1 MGQTLGRLGAGRTTM
16 SQIRTSL
23 SWGFAPLLVGVL
35 APSLGCSSK
44 AEKQT
49 YDPVPLGMVS
59 TDTPFY
65 DDGQTTIYQVKRP
78 VSIPIIAPNG
88 DEAKVLRQG
97 KVSPWDRAPWITKN
111 DVKVQVSWTVS
122 NLDKDGHN
130 IELLL
135 DPWTEFA
142 RYVPGVNVGEE
153 ETIPDLSGIDLL
165 TRVEGL
171 ERKTGTFTFDDMDE
185 VATDLATTQNILK
198 AMPPM
203 AADATANADYGGG
216 INGMINHAFEIHNR
230 STDNDKLV
238 NYFIPPTVAGLV
250 GFDLGLRMYDKGNVA
265 IEIVVE
271 VVDVP
276 GNRVNVDQPLKL
288 DGTMWMKPEANVTAP
303 AGKVR

>member
-1 MGQTLGRLGAGRTTM
+1 M
-16 SQIRTSL
+16 SQIRSSL
-23 SWGFAPLLVGVL
+23 SWGIAPLLVGVL

-65 DDGQTTIYQVKRP
+65 DDGETTIYQVKRP
-78 VSIPIIAPNG
+78 VSIPIILPTD
-88 DEAKVLRQG
+88 DESRILKQAA
-97 KVSPWDRAPWITKN
+97 VSPWDRTPWITKN
-111 DVKVQVSWTVS
+111 DVKVQVTWTVS
-122 NLDKDGHN
+122 NLDKEGHN

-171 ERKTGTFTFDDMDE
+171 QRKTGIFTFDDMDE
-185 VATDLATTQNILK
+185 AATDLATAQNILLSMP
-198 AMPPM
+198 AMP
-203 AADATANADYGGG
+203 ADAMASSQYGGG
-216 INGMINHAFEIHNR
+216 ANGMINHAFEIHNR
-230 STDNDKLV
+230 SSDNDKLIK
-238 NYFIPPTVAGLV
+238 YLIPGTVAGLV
-250 GFDLGLRMYDKGNVA
+250 GFDIGLRAYDKANVA

-276 GNRVNVDQPLKL
+276 GNRVNADQALKL
-288 DGTMWMKPEANVTAP
+288 DGTMWMTPETTVTAP
-303 AGKVR
+303 MGNVR

>member
-1 MGQTLGRLGAGRTTM
+1 M
-16 SQIRTSL
+16 SQIRSSL
-23 SWGFAPLLVGVL
+23 SWGIAPLLMGVL
-35 APSLGCSSK
+35 APSWGCGSK

-59 TDTPFY
+59 TDAPFY

-78 VSIPIIAPNG
+78 VSLPIIPPND
-88 DEAKVLRQG
+88 DERKLLRQVA
-97 KVSPWDRAPWITKN
+97 VSPWDRTPWITKN
-111 DVKVQVSWTVS
+111 DVKVQVTWTVS
-122 NLDKDGHN
+122 NLDTDGHN
-130 IELLL
+130 VELLL

-185 VATDLATTQNILK
+185 VATDLATAQNILLN
-198 AMPPM
+198 PPAVSSTM
-203 AADATANADYGGG
+203 ATSDYGGG

-230 STDNDKLV
+230 SSDNDKLV
-238 NYFIPPTVAGLV
+238 SYFIPPTVAGLV
-250 GFDLGLRMYDKGNVA
+250 GFDIGLRTYDKGNVA

-276 GNRVNVDQPLKL
+276 GNRVNPDETLKL
-288 DGTMWMKPEANVTAP
+288 DGTMWIKPKAEVTAP
-303 AGKVR
+303 MGKVR

>member
-1 MGQTLGRLGAGRTTM
+1 M
-16 SQIRTSL
+16 SQIRSSL
-23 SWGFAPLLVGVL
+23 SWGIAPLLVGVL

-65 DDGQTTIYQVKRP
+65 DDGETTIYQVKRP
-78 VSIPIIAPNG
+78 VSLPIIPPNA
-88 DEAKVLRQG
+88 DERKSLRQAA
-97 KVSPWDRAPWITKN
+97 VSPWNRTPWITKN
-111 DVKVQVSWTVS
+111 DIKVQVSWTLT
-122 NLDKDGHN
+122 NLDSDGHN

-153 ETIPDLSGIDLL
+153 TTIPDLSGIDLL

-171 ERKTGTFTFDDMDE
+171 QRKTGTFTFDDMDE
-185 VATDLATTQNILK
+185 VATDLATTQNILL
-198 AMPPM
+198 AMPAMP
-203 AADATANADYGGG
+203 AAGMNSTDYGGG
-216 INGMINHAFEIHNR
+216 VNGMINHAFEIHNR
-230 STDNDKLV
+230 SNDGDKLLQS
-238 NYFIPPTVAGLV
+238 YMPPTVAGLV

-265 IEIVVE
+265 IEIAVE

-276 GNRVNVDQPLKL
+276 GNRVNVDEALKL
-288 DGTMWMKPEANVTAP
+288 DGTMWIKPDADVTAP
-303 AGKVR
+303 MGKVR